1 MEPDCHASLTRS
13 SAIYTDGKI
22 IYGAGM
28 TDSEILDKIVAKYGT
43 QELAAEAFNVTR
55 QTLHTWRKMG
65 ITLRGRFAVKAIAER
80 HAINLPK
87 DFIERSL

>member
-1 MEPDCHASLTRS
+1 
-13 SAIYTDGKI
+13 
-22 IYGAGM
+22 M
-28 TDSEILDKIVAKYGT
+28 TDSEILDQIIAKYGT

-65 ITLRGRFAVKAIAER
+65 ITLRGRFAVKAIADR
-80 HAINLPK
+80 HAIKLPK